1 MQVVQADVT
10 TSDGFSCRR
19 DDSLPINPGQKHG
32 APGERQKPSLLGLIN
47 SGCPEDE
54 DVCFNERGEIS
65 VFSALWFPWLGLT
78 FLGFKCHYKSLD

>member
-19 DDSLPINPGQKHG
+19 DDSSPINPGQKHG

-47 SGCPEDE
+47 SGCPEVE
-54 DVCFNERGEIS
+54 DVCFNERLFLSRVRSVSSCPLVSVARAHIS
-65 VFSALWFPWLGLT
+65 WL
-78 FLGFKCHYKSLD
+78 